1 MKLLPDTGNTKDIE
15 THGAVGIEQFPI
27 DWAAAK
33 GANA

>member
-1 MKLLPDTGNTKDIE
+1 MKLLLDTVNSKDIE
-15 THGAVGIEQFPI
+15 TQCAVGIEQVPI